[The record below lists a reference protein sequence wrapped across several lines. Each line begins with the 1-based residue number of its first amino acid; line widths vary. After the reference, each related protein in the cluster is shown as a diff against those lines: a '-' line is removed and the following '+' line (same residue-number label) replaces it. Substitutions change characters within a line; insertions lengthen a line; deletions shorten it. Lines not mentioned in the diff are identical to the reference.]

1 MIYNSVS
8 TVGLSLRLQTAA
20 TALQLEQLRN
30 NDEIASGKHFD
41 VAQALGAR
49 TGHDIALRNL
59 YDETDQFQKSAA
71 LLQGRMTTMD
81 SALTNILAAGQ
92 DVLAAASTG
101 LGQPSPTG
109 TSLQVRAR
117 GVLDQVVGMLN
128 ASSGN
133 GYLFGGV
140 EVKTPPMRAV
150 QGDASGLPAPLT
162 IVQDAI
168 SAASG
173 GAAAPQT
180 AADTAT
186 VVAMLGDL
194 FAVRDPALPPPP
206 PLTQGF
212 EGGFYVGA
220 TAMQPGGAATPRL
233 SGRPDRTTDIPYGVQ
248 ANDPAMRDL
257 LQGLY
262 MLASVDTSKLPQD
275 AYQPY
280 MQAAVGKVS
289 AGLDGVRNA
298 TAQLGS
304 QRQQLDEIAG
314 RHAAQL
320 KILNDQIDALEGV
333 DPAES
338 SVRLNQLEA
347 QIEATSA
354 ATARIS
360 RMHLSNY
367 L

>member
-1 MIYNSVS
+1 MLYNTVS
-8 TVGLSLRLQTAA
+8 TIGLSRRLQNA
-20 TALQLEQLRN
+20 TTELQLEQLRN

-41 VAQALGAR
+41 VADALGAR

-59 YDETDQFQKSAA
+59 YDETDQQLKSTA
-71 LLQGRMTTMD
+71 LVQGRMTTMD

-92 DVLAAASTG
+92 DVLAAASVG

-117 GVLDQVVGMLN
+117 GVLEQVVGMLN

-140 EVKTPPMRAV
+140 EVKTPPMRSV
-150 QGDASGLPAPLT
+150 QGDNSGLPSPMR

-168 SAASG
+168 TAAAG
-173 GAAAPQT
+173 GASAPQT
-180 AADTAT
+180 AADTAA
-186 VVAMLGDL
+186 VVSTLNDL
-194 FAVRDPALPPPP
+194 FAVRDPALPPPA

-233 SGRPDRTTDIPYGVQ
+233 SARPDRSTEIPYGVQ

-262 MLASVDTSKLPQD
+262 MLATIDTSKLPQD

-280 MQAAVGKVS
+280 MQAAVSKVS
-289 AGLDGVRNA
+289 GGLDGVRNV
-298 TAQLGS
+298 TAQLGI
-304 QRQQLDEIAG
+304 QREQLDEIAE
-314 RHAAQL
+314 RHSAQL
-320 KILNDQIDALEGV
+320 KILNEQIDGLEGV

-354 ATARIS
+354 ATARIA
-360 RMHLSNY
+360 RMRLSNY